1 MGPLMIVFVRRKRAR
16 ETATARYRDMND
28 ASTSDASDLAAM
40 LSSSIL
46 AGDAE
51 DPAASFIRPKDDEV
65 LFRAGH
71 VYTAWPESTAWP
83 GAEDTLSVDSL
94 EGGSAILV
102 ESDGTTSSAVS
113 TSSLVI
119 SRLVAEKERLQTRV
133 SVLEALAYS
142 AAEDLRASTTELP
155 GRRAEQIQAMWR
167 RALAVKQ
174 LRRTRMAARHVQAWL
189 RGRSA
194 RVAARRQG
202 GAATVIQLAARWRQG
217 ARRCAAC
224 MIQSAVRR
232 FHQSLARR
240 TKGALLRELLALR
253 CEAIGLRQALDR
265 AWGGVSGGGLG
276 GGTGSLAPAA
286 ASQAQAGAQARE
298 MGRRLAAAAATP
310 AAGVQAEEK
319 ARAAAAVATAAGA
332 AAAAAAARKAADARD
347 WAQVES
353 QAEAE
358 AAEARDEA
366 PLRSA
371 LRQACQLRVDNE
383 RLQREKVEAEEC
395 ASRLCAE
402 GLLLRGRLEMLAAAT
417 ATAEETASFCVAA
430 RLQAEFDN
438 EDNGGTTSVRS
449 CRRRAQ

>member
-1 MGPLMIVFVRRKRAR
+1 
-16 ETATARYRDMND
+16 
-28 ASTSDASDLAAM
+28 M

-319 ARAAAAVATAAGA
+319 ARAAAAVVTAAGAAAAAAAATAAA